1 MPCTAEKP
9 AAAPPAGVGP
19 QPPRRQAPAQH
30 DRNHLTCRSDARLP
44 ARRIRWPLRR
54 RLTRAAR
61 FGRKVA
67 ITPIAKMLPL
77 KVQDAL
83 FFPRI
88 SDGGIAPM
96 EIARL
101 VSVIR
106 KERKP

>member
-54 RLTRAAR
+54 RL
-61 FGRKVA
+61 
-67 ITPIAKMLPL
+67 I
-77 KVQDAL
+77 
-83 FFPRI
+83 PRGAVR
-88 SDGGIAPM
+88 SKSGHNPDC
-96 EIARL
+96 
-101 VSVIR
+101 
-106 KERKP
+106 